1 MALVRVFATADP
13 IEGRL
18 LAGRLES
25 EDIPVL
31 LKGGDAPYHLGPV
44 YLFVPAEDEIRARL
58 FIDALRDGE
67 LEQGPPDLEA
77 ARASTQAMLELIEG
91 DLGAGRISE
100 RAWFESVSDV
110 ITSAYLASDDPRAQS
125 GHSGDEA
132 HWEHARSLLV
142 DAVDRDGSFLDVG
155 CANGYLME
163 SLERWCAAR
172 GRRIEPWGLEISPDL
187 AALARHRLPEW
198 ADRIHVGNI
207 LEWSPPLR
215 LDFVRTSLEYVP
227 AARRRDLIA
236 RLLGEVVAPDGR
248 IIIGVFNEHPDGPS
262 EQEIVESWGYA
273 VGGRTERQHF
283 HDDRLVYRAFWIDGR
298 DRG

>member
-31 LKGGDAPYHLGPV
+31 LKGDDAPYHLGPV

-58 FIDALRDGE
+58 FIDALREGE
-67 LEQGPPDLEA
+67 LEHGPPDIDS
-77 ARASTQAMLELIEG
+77 ARASSQAMLELIDA
-91 DLGAGRISE
+91 DLRAGRISE
-100 RAWFESVSDV
+100 DAWFESVADV
-110 ITSAYLASDDPRAQS
+110 ITSAYLATDDPRAQS

-142 DAVDRDGSFLDVG
+142 DAVDRDGTFLDVG

-163 SLERWCAAR
+163 SLERWGATR
-172 GRRIEPWGLEISPDL
+172 GRRIEPSGLEISPDL

-198 ADRIHVGNI
+198 AGRIHVGNG
-207 LEWSPPLR
+207 LDWSPPER
-215 LDFVRTSLEYVP
+215 FDFVRTGLEYVP
-227 AARRRDLIA
+227 PGRGRDLVDH
-236 RLLGEVVAPDGR
+236 LLREVVAPDGR
-248 IIIGVFNEHPDGPS
+248 LVIGVVNEQREAPS
-262 EQEIVESWGYA
+262 TQDSVEGWGFP
-273 VGGRTERQHF
+273 VSGRTERPHF
-283 HDDRLVYRAFWIDGR
+283 DDSRLVYRALWIDAGR
-298 DRG
+298 R